1 MDENFFGQ
9 SSGPQIKRIIR
20 SLEEIEDENSSGAR
34 NSSVG
39 EGTSGEGRAVLF
51 SGDYYERHSETMNFR
66 VEGFSGVGDWE
77 GSVRDQSG
85 DNQDDDVTDDV
96 MHIQTHEVSAVKRT
110 GMATAVDPREI
121 EQYQAKYTDSNE
133 RGSRQDLAGDKR
145 RSEVSVEES
154 GSGEERIVEV
164 SSSSGISSNVELLPD
179 NVQNASSANGHGH
192 INKTIMRE
200 IQHNLHKVWRYA
212 SPRRNLDVVAKG
224 PKGKEEERKL
234 QEIYNLLMK
243 HESLGARRRE
253 PEEAVSGE
261 GSGFSEE
268 HSGVSIESGD
278 ELGRNQRAGSAHEKG
293 SALEERSGEDEGKL
307 VEIGS
312 LSGENSTKG
321 HSLEVPVE
329 SASGLGVKEKIRQEV
344 ERDGREKLDMASF
357 SGESSGNR
365 DRLDLLGESA
375 NGSGLVKNRFQ
386 QIGGDESEKVIFGNA
401 SGEGSGNDER
411 LMSSNGS
418 VSASNVVI
426 EKLDK
431 KGTHKVDYS
440 KFHEESSGKDDASDV
455 STESGSGVVNRK
467 LMNEVEHN
475 LHSVW
480 RYAAPK
486 KDLDMVAKG
495 PKGKE
500 EERKLKE
507 IYNLVSKHETGS
519 AFLDFHL
526 RRDKKL
532 KDKTKRKHKHKSR
545 KSLVKIFQI
554 AHNSTESKLYRL
566 QKARKPKNSKSL
578 KRLKSWEIEMGK
590 HQRRKKPE
598 ARFSKKISK
607 MGKNANKT
615 TVNSKLAVL
624 RKEMNAL
631 APGDDKEEEKTNDQ
645 NKPAKLGK
653 NETKTNSENEATKVE
668 QNESGAE
675 ISDKNKGKD
684 ENEVLDKQEPFDKTR
699 LEIGKTLEEL
709 ILNRMAQLEANR
721 LKEKPVNKDSKEAVD
736 ETGPIQEEVLEGNG
750 L

>member
-1 MDENFFGQ
+1 M
-9 SSGPQIKRIIR
+9 
-20 SLEEIEDENSSGAR
+20 
-34 NSSVG
+34 
-39 EGTSGEGRAVLF
+39 F

-77 GSVRDQSG
+77 GSVQDQSG
-85 DNQDDDVTDDV
+85 DNQVDDVTDDV
-96 MHIQTHEVSAVKRT
+96 MRIRTHEVSAVKRT

-121 EQYQAKYTDSNE
+121 EQYQAKYIDSNE
-133 RGSRQDLAGDKR
+133 RGSRHDLAGDKR
-145 RSEVSVEES
+145 TAEVSAEES

-179 NVQNASSANGHGH
+179 NVQNASSANGHRK

-200 IQHNLHKVWRYA
+200 VQHNLHKVWRYA

-234 QEIYNLLMK
+234 QEIYNLLVN

-278 ELGRNQRAGSAHEKG
+278 ELGSNQRTGSAHEKG
-293 SALEERSGEDEGKL
+293 PALEEGSGEDEGRL

-312 LSGENSTKG
+312 LSGENSIKG
-321 HSLEVPVE
+321 HSLEVSVE
-329 SASGLGVKEKIRQEV
+329 SASGLGVKVNIRQEV
-344 ERDGREKLDMASF
+344 ESDGREKLDMASF
-357 SGESSGNR
+357 SGESSGNG
-365 DRLDLLGESA
+365 DRLDLLDESA
-375 NGSGLVKNRFQ
+375 SGSGVVKNHFQ
-386 QIGGDESEKVIFGNA
+386 QIGRDESEKVIFGNA
-401 SGEGSGNDER
+401 SGESSGNDER

-418 VSASNVVI
+418 ASASNVVK
-426 EKLDK
+426 EKLYK
-431 KGTHKVDYS
+431 TGTHKVDTS
-440 KFHEESSGKDDASDV
+440 KFHEESSGKDNASDV
-455 STESGSGVVNRK
+455 SRESGSGVVNSK

-500 EERKLKE
+500 EEQKLKK

-545 KSLVKIFQI
+545 KSLVKIFKI
-554 AHNSTESKLYRL
+554 AHNSAESKLYRL
-566 QKARKPKNSKSL
+566 QKAKKPKNSKSL
-578 KRLKSWEIEMGK
+578 KHLKSGEIGMGK

-607 MGKNANKT
+607 MGENANKT
-615 TVNSKLAVL
+615 TVNSKLALL

-631 APGDDKEEEKTNDQ
+631 APDDDKEEEKTNDQ
-645 NKPAKLGK
+645 NKPAKLEK
-653 NETKTNSENEATKVE
+653 NKTKTNPENEATKVE
-668 QNESGAE
+668 QKESGAE

-721 LKEKPVNKDSKEAVD
+721 LKEKPVNKGSKETVH
-736 ETGPIQEEVLEGNG
+736 EIGPIQEEVLEGKG